1 MFASPEMIR
10 QAVLAH
16 TDDLMRAAARE
27 RRARTPSKTP
37 RADRRPVLRSLTRR
51 TRSE

>member
-16 TDDLMRAAARE
+16 TDDLMRAAARQ
-27 RRARTPSKTP
+27 RRPRETP
-37 RADRRPVLRSLTRR
+37 RDTRRPILRSLTRR